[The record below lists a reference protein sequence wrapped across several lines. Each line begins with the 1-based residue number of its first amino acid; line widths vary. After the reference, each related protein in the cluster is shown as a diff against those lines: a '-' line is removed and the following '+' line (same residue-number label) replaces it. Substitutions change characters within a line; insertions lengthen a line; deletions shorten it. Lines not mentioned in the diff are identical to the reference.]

1 MSSPILRSIMRTPW
15 QAGPE
20 APPTSGPALVSVT
33 EFTADRHTQT
43 VPIALAGLRLRRSW
57 PRTPGAV
64 GMWLWADPW
73 RKRSGSVSVWADE
86 RSLYAFVGRPDH
98 IRTVRAHQDRG
109 TMRATTWT
117 VDRPGGQVAVWAA
130 AHALIS
136 ASTPWPEPAVHTP
149 EGP

>member
-1 MSSPILRSIMRTPW
+1 MRTPW

-20 APPTSGPALVSVT
+20 AAPPSGPAFVSVT

-73 RKRSGSVSVWADE
+73 RKRSGSVSVWTDE

-98 IRTVRAHQDRG
+98 IRIVRAHRDRG
-109 TMRATTWT
+109 ATRATTWT
-117 VDRPGGQVAVWAA
+117 ADRPGQDAVWAA

-136 ASTPWPEPAVHTP
+136 ASTPWPEAAVHTS